1 MPYQYN
7 IKCDLG
13 KVGTTNPTAPGG
25 VDTIPCDQASVGQIK
40 HTTSGGKGTMLCDL
54 RREGEVNP
62 GPGYGI

>member
-40 HTTSGGKGTMLCDL
+40 PK
-54 RREGEVNP
+54 EGENS
-62 GPGYGI
+62 IWLDLFNSFLIFHIN